1 MSAQQEKRT
10 DMPIDQ
16 DQIPSIDRSKSTDI
30 VLRGN
35 WRVESLAASGVIDQ
49 IRSIVSLFAEKDD
62 MKWDLTQLSGLD
74 YIGAQL
80 LWDGWKGKRPSTLLL
95 TVEQDRLFA
104 RLEDAGNLVMQ
115 ETGKARWIPF
125 ARLRNFP
132 YLAVDHISAM
142 VAMLG
147 QLMIDFLRFIRAPHR
162 GPWTEI
168 SANIYHAGAQALTI
182 TAIVGFL
189 IGVVLSYLSGQQL
202 HIFGGDIF
210 LVNLLGMSVVRE
222 LGPLLAAILVAGRSG
237 SAMTAQLGVMRV
249 TEELNAMQVM
259 GMPHGF
265 RLILPKVIALAIVM
279 PLLIIWTDVLALLGG
294 MLAGSFEIGLSI
306 PYFIS
311 ALPNAIPIANFWIG
325 LGKGF
330 VFGILIALVA
340 CYYGMR
346 IKPNTESL
354 GQGTTSAVVTSIT
367 IVILADAIFA
377 IVLQGVG
384 F

>member
-1 MSAQQEKRT
+1 
-10 DMPIDQ
+10 MPSNQ
-16 DQIPSIDRSKSTDI
+16 DQSPSIDRSGSTDI

-35 WRVESLAASGVIDQ
+35 WRVESLAASGAIDQ
-49 IRSIVSLFAEKDD
+49 IRSTVLLFAEKDD
-62 MKWDLTQLSGLD
+62 MTWDLTQMSGLD

-80 LWDGWKGKRPSTLLL
+80 LWDGWKRVRPSGLLL
-95 TVEQDRLFA
+95 TAEQERLFS
-104 RLEDAGNLVMQ
+104 RLESAGSLTMPEGGNV
-115 ETGKARWIPF
+115 RWVPF
-125 ARLRNFP
+125 SRLRNFP
-132 YLAVDHISAM
+132 RLAMDHISSM

-147 QLMIDFLRFIRAPHR
+147 QLMIDLLRFIRAPHR

-168 SANIYHAGAQALTI
+168 SANVYHAGAQALTI

-265 RLILPKVIALAIVM
+265 RLILPKVIALSVVM
-279 PLLIIWTDVLALLGG
+279 PLLVIWTDILALLGG
-294 MLAGSFEIGLSI
+294 MLAASFEIGLSI

-311 ALPNAIPIANFWIG
+311 ALPKAVSIANFWIG

-330 VFGILIALVA
+330 VFGILIALIA